1 MYSSNTGTQV
11 LMAYMQKQKYRI
23 TLEMDVLE
31 DFNPHQIDW
40 NELFDLGGDE
50 IVTSYIEDLSRDRVW

>member
-40 NELFDLGGDE
+40 TELFDLGGDE
-50 IVTSYIEDLSRDRVW
+50 NVTAYIEDLSRDRVW